1 MEEVYQRLPVERQK
15 LILPYILPEEQ
26 YVKEWESRVYKEK
39 GFGADAP
46 EIYTEKGERVRSKS
60 EKILADKFKLMEI
73 PYHYECPLR
82 LSGYGIVYPDFTLLN
97 KRTRQEYY
105 LEHFGM
111 MDDEKYSEKTV
122 QKIETY
128 QKNGIYPGEKLLLTY
143 ETSKKP
149 LNIILVEQMLIKY
162 LVWLYIS
169 QSRHIKNTEWTQIS
183 QRINTINFYNN
194 ENEKHV
200 NNNNLYDEYEVYI
213 AKL

>member
-1 MEEVYQRLPVERQK
+1 
-15 LILPYILPEEQ
+15 
-26 YVKEWESRVYKEK
+26 
-39 GFGADAP
+39 
-46 EIYTEKGERVRSKS
+46 
-60 EKILADKFKLMEI
+60 
-73 PYHYECPLR
+73 
-82 LSGYGIVYPDFTLLN
+82 
-97 KRTRQEYY
+97 
-105 LEHFGM
+105 M

-183 QRINTINFYNN
+183 QRINTINFYNI